1 MRTLNHKQRVFHIQ
15 IFSNLSRRSK
25 KILSLMKPKKFNQF
39 SKFHNQFDKQNE
51 NLFKTSNLQ
60 SKFKLKSNP
69 KRKQLQT
76 NRFKKRNF

>member
-1 MRTLNHKQRVFHIQ
+1 
-15 IFSNLSRRSK
+15 
-25 KILSLMKPKKFNQF
+25 MKPKKFNQF